1 MFARTSS
8 RIIARAGGAGLA
20 AAVAAGLVLA
30 AQTTSGAVTPHGSIG
45 ASTQF
50 YVDPNS
56 QVQRWDAANPADS
69 REPAIA
75 QRNEL
80 VARRWL
86 PAIDLSKS
94 GPALIGVAAARTGEC
109 VWHAYEDLG
118 DRALESEEGGHD
130 RRAGR
135 EFDPLAVRV
144 PEGR

>member
-1 MFARTSS
+1 CTDARDSLPYMRSEAYLVFARTSS

-75 QRNEL
+75 QR
-80 VARRWL
+80 
-86 PAIDLSKS
+86 
-94 GPALIGVAAARTGEC
+94 IG
-109 VWHAYEDLG
+109 
-118 DRALESEEGGHD
+118 
-130 RRAGR
+130 
-135 EFDPLAVRV
+135 AVPQGIWFSNYRPTTV
-144 PEGR
+144 TT